1 MRIAINTRFLLP
13 GKLEG
18 LGWHNYE
25 LCKRLVAQHPEDT
38 FIFLFDRPF
47 AEEFVFGSNVIPV
60 VVPPPARH
68 PLLWYWW
75 FERSIP
81 RFLRK
86 HKADVF
92 LSPDSYCS
100 LRTSVPTAMFTHDIA
115 HVHYPGQIPLLVRRY
130 YDYFVPRFLDRAD
143 HILTVSEFVNQDI
156 QEQYGLASAKITVA
170 HNGLRGAFYPLTA
183 KEKAEVRDEFAAGE
197 NYFFYLGAVHPRKNV
212 DHLIRA
218 FDQFKTRTGAPVK
231 LLIGGR
237 MAWQT
242 GAIKAAYEVS
252 DHQSDIQFLGYVPDA
267 DVKRLLGGALALT
280 YVSLY
285 EGFGLPI
292 LEAMHAEIPVIT
304 SDRSSMP
311 EVAGDAALLVDP
323 EAIDDIALAM
333 ERIYQE
339 PELGLELIAAGRTQ
353 RATFDWDQTAKKTYT
368 VLRSLHETRL

>member
-1 MRIAINTRFLLP
+1 MRIAVNTRFLLP

-25 LCKRLVAQHPEDT
+25 LCKRLVEQHPEDT

-47 AEEFVFGSNVIPV
+47 AEEFVFGPNVIPV

-68 PLLWYWW
+68 PILWYWW
-75 FERSIP
+75 FEWSVP

-86 HKADVF
+86 HEADVF

-100 LRTSVPTAMFTHDIA
+100 LRSRVPTAMITHDIA
-115 HVHYPGQIPLLVRRY
+115 HVHYPEQIPVLVRRY
-130 YDYFVPRFLDRAD
+130 YDYYVPRFLQRAD
-143 HILTVSEFVNQDI
+143 HILTVSGFVKQDI
-156 QEQYGLASAKITVA
+156 ERQYGLASAKITVA
-170 HNGLRGAFYPLTA
+170 HNGLRGNFNPLSA
-183 KEKAEVRDEFAAGE
+183 KEKAEARSEYAAGE

-212 DHLIRA
+212 DRLIRA

-242 GAIKAAYEVS
+242 GTIKAAYEVS
-252 DHQSDIQFLGYVPDA
+252 DHQSDIKFLGYIPDA
-267 DVKRLLGGALALT
+267 DVQRLLGGALALT
-280 YVSLY
+280 YVSLF

-292 LEAMHAEIPVIT
+292 LEAMHAEVPVIT

-311 EVAGDAALLVDP
+311 EVAGEAALLVDP

-333 ERIYQE
+333 ERMYQE
-339 PELGLELIAAGRTQ
+339 PELGLQLIEAGRSQ
-353 RATFDWDQTAKKTYT
+353 RANFDWDETVEKTYN
-368 VLRSLHETRL
+368 VLRSICPSNH